1 MAEPRQGSPL
11 GFGGREWATTIN
23 ISCKLVCCILSP
35 VQWTEWTI
43 CKFKSPYFSVHL
55 DGRFTSLP
63 RHPWSEPWKISAKL
77 LGTKKI
83 NWVLREMCPFLRI
96 YKFLVGYNTHRRL
109 TLRYLLELYLC
120 YTYTAVQTRIQYISH
135 WDIWWTLFP
144 RLFGLPPL
152 TFIVSSPFIS
162 YIVTATIYIK
172 YGKFQ
177 RYLVVLNSSTRPTF
191 NSHYLSIVDSWC
203 RDINNSMGVA
213 RKIWTNTAVHPV
225 GLRRATKIKRSSS
238 SISYLIR
245 VL

>member
-1 MAEPRQGSPL
+1 MAELRQGSPL

-83 NWVLREMCPFLRI
+83 SWVSREMCPFLRI

-120 YTYTAVQTRIQYISH
+120 YTYTA
-135 WDIWWTLFP
+135 
-144 RLFGLPPL
+144 
-152 TFIVSSPFIS
+152 SPN
-162 YIVTATIYIK
+162 TNTIYISL
-172 YGKFQ
+172 
-177 RYLVVLNSSTRPTF
+177 RHSVNPLSTPLWSSTF
-191 NSHYLSIVDSWC
+191 NFYRQLSIHLLYCHCHYLH
-203 RDINNSMGVA
+203 
-213 RKIWTNTAVHPV
+213 KIW
-225 GLRRATKIKRSSS
+225 KIPALFSRTQ
-238 SISYLIR
+238 
-245 VL
+245 